1 MIKVNEKILSESC
14 INISKE
20 KERIK
25 INYYKQNPTKSKDD
39 LIIKNQK
46 SNDEFIETRGRKVDL
61 KKKANFKEVSDRS
74 YLIDS
79 YQILDSEGNNIK

>member
-1 MIKVNEKILSESC
+1 MVKVNEKILSESC

-39 LIIKNQK
+39 LIVKNQK
-46 SNDEFIETRGRKVDL
+46 SNDEFMKP
-61 KKKANFKEVSDRS
+61 EVVKS
-74 YLIDS
+74 I
-79 YQILDSEGNNIK
+79 

>member
-1 MIKVNEKILSESC
+1 MVKDNEKILYESC

-25 INYYKQNPTKSKDD
+25 INYYYQNPTKSKDD

-46 SNDEFIETRGRKVDL
+46 SEEEFVETRGRKIDL
-61 KKKANFKEVSDRS
+61 KKKAN
-74 YLIDS
+74 
-79 YQILDSEGNNIK
+79 